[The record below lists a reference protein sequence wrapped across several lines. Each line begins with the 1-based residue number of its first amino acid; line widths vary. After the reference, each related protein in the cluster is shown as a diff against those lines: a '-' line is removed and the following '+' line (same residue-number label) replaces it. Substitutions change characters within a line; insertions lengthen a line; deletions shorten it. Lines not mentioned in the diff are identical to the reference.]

1 MELEM
6 IAVTM
11 RKRAEEPDPRKPAS
25 ISQPISYREAFRFKI
40 EQLECIQSRPPF
52 DDHLPAA

>member
-25 ISQPISYREAFRFKI
+25 VCQPVIYREAFRFKI
-40 EQLECIQSRPPF
+40 EQIESIQSRPPF
-52 DDHLPAA
+52 DDHLHAA